1 MENSKFFSGFIFG
14 AIIGAIYGLF
24 KGPRIGLKNQ
34 RKEGV
39 ISLLPADTVQ
49 ESIETGKKLAQERL
63 KGR

>member
-14 AIIGAIYGLF
+14 VVIGAIYALF
-24 KGPRIGLKNQ
+24 KGPRFALKNQ
-34 RKEGV
+34 RKEGI